1 MLRAPEDEDEFL
13 QADDVRLEL
22 PEAVTHRDADPSQ
35 IHGDLHDAV
44 LKVTADVNGWITQ
57 LVETSGRVV
66 EFLDGVPETSRE
78 GTARIYGPYA
88 DRDGRDLSWLV
99 RLDETEKGSTFALFV
114 GLRTA
119 KAQAEM
125 EPLMSGSLVVGED
138 ARSGGADGYLTWRQI
153 SGAYLVEVPDY
164 DMGDAKTCALG
175 VEALGK

>member
-1 MLRAPEDEDEFL
+1 M
-13 QADDVRLEL
+13 
-22 PEAVTHRDADPSQ
+22 
-35 IHGDLHDAV
+35 
-44 LKVTADVNGWITQ
+44 
-57 LVETSGRVV
+57 
-66 EFLDGVPETSRE
+66 
-78 GTARIYGPYA
+78 
-88 DRDGRDLSWLV
+88 